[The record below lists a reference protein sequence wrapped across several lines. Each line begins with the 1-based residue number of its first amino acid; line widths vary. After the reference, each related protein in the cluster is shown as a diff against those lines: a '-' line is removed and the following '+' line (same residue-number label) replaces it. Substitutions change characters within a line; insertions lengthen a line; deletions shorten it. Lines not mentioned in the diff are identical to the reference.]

1 MHKIYKPNIAYIH
14 RYTLMHKM
22 VSTMPNSLK
31 IRSGLEPAVHRVKTQ
46 EMLSDKFQKNIL
58 LTIAFFLTLIEI
70 LATTGNLIWV
80 TSIISQ
86 PISLCIST
94 ITISLFLIG
103 ALGLHIKNN
112 FLSHLLL
119 IACCVEF
126 LMSLIFLYVIFVMPD
141 VLILTV
147 FHALLISVI
156 SLLGV
161 FLSLKTISWNI
172 RIKRIEN
179 LKFNDNL
186 NYISNSEYSVEM
198 INVHKVYKVGEIKVH
213 ALRGVNLKVRR
224 GEFIAIMGPSGS
236 GKSTLL
242 NLIGALDKPTEGKVI
257 IDGIDISTLNN
268 DQLAKLRNEKIG
280 FIFQNFNLINR
291 SKVIRNIELPA
302 IIKGMPKRER
312 IKRAL
317 ELLKALGLEG
327 LHNRRPKHLSGGQQQ
342 RVAIARA
349 LINSPQIILADEP
362 TGNLDSV
369 SGREVMSYLRMM
381 NERFGTTVIV
391 VTHDREVG
399 EMADRIVH
407 IKDGMIIGEEIIRRE
422 KYEKNN

>member
-1 MHKIYKPNIAYIH
+1 
-14 RYTLMHKM
+14 
-22 VSTMPNSLK
+22 MPNSLGIHSK
-31 IRSGLEPAVHRVKTQ
+31 SKPAVHGVKTQ
-46 EMLSDKFQKNIL
+46 EMSSDSFQKVIL
-58 LTIAFFLTLIEI
+58 LTIAFFLALVEV
-70 LATTGNLIWV
+70 LAITGSLIWI

-86 PISLCIST
+86 PVSLYISIA
-94 ITISLFLIG
+94 IISLFIVG

-112 FLSHLLL
+112 ILSHLLL
-119 IACCVEF
+119 VACCIEF
-126 LMSLIFLYVIFVMPD
+126 LISLIFLYVIFI
-141 VLILTV
+141 LSNIHILTI
-147 FHALLISVI
+147 FHTLLVSVI
-156 SLLGV
+156 SLLGIV
-161 FLSLKTISWNI
+161 LSLKIIPWSI
-172 RIKRIEN
+172 QIKKIEN
-179 LKFNDNL
+179 PKL
-186 NYISNSEYSVEM
+186 NNNPNHVLNSEYSVEM
-198 INVHKVYKVGEIKVH
+198 VNVHKVYKVGEIKVH
-213 ALRGVNLKVRR
+213 ALRGVNLKVHR

-242 NLIGALDKPTEGKVI
+242 NLIGALDKPTKGKVI

-280 FIFQNFNLINR
+280 FIFQTFNLINR

-327 LHNRRPKHLSGGQQQ
+327 LHDRRPKHLSGGQQQ

-381 NERFGTTVIV
+381 NERFDTTVIV

>member
-1 MHKIYKPNIAYIH
+1 
-14 RYTLMHKM
+14 
-22 VSTMPNSLK
+22 
-31 IRSGLEPAVHRVKTQ
+31 
-46 EMLSDKFQKNIL
+46 
-58 LTIAFFLTLIEI
+58 
-70 LATTGNLIWV
+70 
-80 TSIISQ
+80 
-86 PISLCIST
+86 
-94 ITISLFLIG
+94 
-103 ALGLHIKNN
+103 
-112 FLSHLLL
+112 
-119 IACCVEF
+119 
-126 LMSLIFLYVIFVMPD
+126 
-141 VLILTV
+141 
-147 FHALLISVI
+147 
-156 SLLGV
+156 
-161 FLSLKTISWNI
+161 
-172 RIKRIEN
+172 
-179 LKFNDNL
+179 
-186 NYISNSEYSVEM
+186 M

>member
-1 MHKIYKPNIAYIH
+1 M
-14 RYTLMHKM
+14 
-22 VSTMPNSLK
+22 
-31 IRSGLEPAVHRVKTQ
+31 
-46 EMLSDKFQKNIL
+46 
-58 LTIAFFLTLIEI
+58 
-70 LATTGNLIWV
+70 
-80 TSIISQ
+80 
-86 PISLCIST
+86 
-94 ITISLFLIG
+94 
-103 ALGLHIKNN
+103 
-112 FLSHLLL
+112 
-119 IACCVEF
+119 
-126 LMSLIFLYVIFVMPD
+126 
-141 VLILTV
+141 
-147 FHALLISVI
+147 
-156 SLLGV
+156 
-161 FLSLKTISWNI
+161 
-172 RIKRIEN
+172 
-179 LKFNDNL
+179 
-186 NYISNSEYSVEM
+186 SNSEHSVEI

-213 ALRGVNLKVRR
+213 ALRGANLKVRR

-268 DQLAKLRNEKIG
+268 DQLAKFRNEKIG

-312 IKRAL
+312 MKRAL

-381 NERFGTTVIV
+381 NEKFGTTVIV